1 VGRRLEV
8 TAAELIRRCHRL
20 VSDLGGLFYFAPG
33 SLRRAAAL
41 GLSPSQWYFLG
52 RGGALGDVD
61 AAVVDSALGY
71 FAPSVVA
78 KYWDSGRAIVSP
90 RTVTSAHIESCRNF
104 GRDHLN
110 GAPFLASF
118 VPAAAKVLAASS
130 TLALPLVAGLKTFP
144 LPDDLPG
151 AATQAVTAIREFSAG
166 VHLLAVAAAGLDP
179 KKAHWLTTPLG
190 WESFGYQPSDTPRVT
205 KQDRERL
212 ARADKL
218 TRKLLEPAYSALSET
233 EGSNLL
239 RGLME
244 MKLRLPVPDL
254 PG

>member
-1 VGRRLEV
+1 MQPD
-8 TAAELIRRCHRL
+8 CFC
-20 VSDLGGLFYFAPG
+20 LGDEIADGENHALADQHAV
-33 SLRRAAAL
+33 AAAL
-41 GLSPSQWYFLG
+41 G
-52 RGGALGDVD
+52 
-61 AAVVDSALGY
+61 
-71 FAPSVVA
+71 
-78 KYWDSGRAIVSP
+78 
-90 RTVTSAHIESCRNF
+90 
-104 GRDHLN
+104 
-110 GAPFLASF
+110 
-118 VPAAAKVLAASS
+118 
-130 TLALPLVAGLKTFP
+130 
-144 LPDDLPG
+144 
-151 AATQAVTAIREFSAG
+151 
-166 VHLLAVAAAGLDP
+166 P